1 MKTLTKRVLRLED
14 RLAQRIAARRG
25 LNAKQMLA
33 DRIEGLAARLRA
45 GGRAIP
51 ETGPLADAVRFDI
64 EQRLTR
70 LLDGTAP

>member
-51 ETGPLADAVRFDI
+51 EIGPFADAA
-64 EQRLTR
+64 RLHVEKW
-70 LLDGTAP
+70 LAGLKGCTAL